1 MSKIKKST
9 QSDGFSMLFPVP
21 GLPSRVE
28 AIGGRYHDRDRR
40 RQSSSVARG
49 FHVDHQAVPGVL
61 VDCSGFFD
69 QVDEWVDKKKGGP
82 KCQNPPEVSF
92 ESLNSAGLDLLRK
105 FDRNSRIWRF
115 H

>member
-1 MSKIKKST
+1 MA
-9 QSDGFSMLFPVP
+9 FPHLFPVP

-49 FHVDHQAVPGVL
+49 FHVDHQAVPGFL
-61 VDCSGFFD
+61 VDFSGFSMGKVD
-69 QVDEWVDKKKGGP
+69 QWVDKKKGDP

-92 ESLNSAGLDLLRK
+92 DSLNSAELDLLRK
-105 FDRNSRIWRF
+105 IYRKNSRIWRF